1 VDFFGAQDRA
11 RRRTWRLAALFG
23 GAVLALVVITNLLVA
38 LVYAWSLGLGNGGD
52 PLDPVGPLRR
62 LPAGY
67 WFWITLTV
75 VGSVALACLYKY
87 LWLRGGG
94 RAIAES
100 LGGRPV
106 SQGTTDPA
114 ERRLLNV
121 VEEMAIAS
129 GLPVP
134 PVYVIPQPSINA
146 FAAGLN
152 FGDAVIGVNE
162 GTLAHLDRDE
172 LQGVIAHEFSHLLN
186 GDSRLNLRLLA
197 LLHGILFIGLVGE
210 GLLRGLG
217 RGARSRRSS
226 GSSRGGSA
234 GLPILLL
241 GLGLTLI
248 GYTGTLFGKLI
259 RAAVSRQRE
268 YLADAAAVQFT
279 RNPPGIAGALKKIG
293 GLAAGSRMPGPA
305 AGEAS
310 HLFFGPVTNAWFSRL
325 TATHPPLEERIRAIE
340 PSWDGRFALV
350 APAGPAAP
358 GGRAEADAAAGLS
371 AGSLRPGLLPPAS
384 ARPDPRQP
392 ARRPRPR
399 PWWRPS
405 AAWTTA
411 HSTRPAGCWRG
422 CRRSC

>member
-1 VDFFGAQDRA
+1 
-11 RRRTWRLAALFG
+11 
-23 GAVLALVVITNLLVA
+23 
-38 LVYAWSLGLGNGGD
+38 
-52 PLDPVGPLRR
+52 
-62 LPAGY
+62 
-67 WFWITLTV
+67 
-75 VGSVALACLYKY
+75 
-87 LWLRGGG
+87 
-94 RAIAES
+94 
-100 LGGRPV
+100 
-106 SQGTTDPA
+106 
-114 ERRLLNV
+114 
-121 VEEMAIAS
+121 MAIAS

-310 HLFFGPVTNAWFSRL
+310 HLFFGPVTNAWFSTL
-325 TATHPPLEERIRAIE
+325 TATHPRSRNGSARSSPVGMGVSRSSRR
-340 PSWDGRFALV
+340 PGPRHRV
-350 APAGPAAP
+350 AARKPTRRQGCQQV
-358 GGRAEADAAAGLS
+358 
-371 AGSLRPGLLPPAS
+371 SLRPGLLPPAA

-411 HSTRPAGCWRG
+411 RSTRPAGCWPG